1 MADKLT
7 KEQMQAALLGHLTI
21 YSEKVAEA
29 VDDFHAIVSDKD
41 MPQDGKETFAYA
53 CMMDVSQL
61 TDILT
66 GMVKETLTAAGIEVL
81 APPQVS
87 TEADVIELDAY
98 RSSGGLLN

>member
-7 KEQMQAALLGHLTI
+7 HEQMQATLLGHLTM

-29 VDDFHAIVSDKD
+29 VDDFHAIVKDRD
-41 MPQDGKETFAYA
+41 MPQDGKEAFAYA
-53 CMMDVSQL
+53 YMLDVSQL

-66 GMVKETLTAAGIEVL
+66 GMVKETLKAAGIEVPD
-81 APPQVS
+81 APKVG

-98 RSSGGLLN
+98 RNNGGLLN

>member
-7 KEQMQAALLGHLTI
+7 AEQMQITLLGHLTM

-29 VDDFHAIVSDKD
+29 VDDFHAVVKDGD
-41 MPQDGKETFAYA
+41 MPQDGKEAFAYA
-53 CMMDVSQL
+53 CMLDVSQL

-66 GMVKETLTAAGIEVL
+66 KVVKETLQSAGVKVPD
-81 APPQVS
+81 APQVG

-98 RSSGGLLN
+98 RNNGGLLN